1 MSKEVLVS
9 GMKCSGCADKV
20 QKAFSGLNGVDQ
32 VKVNLTAGKA
42 SFNGQATL
50 EELNNVLAGTHYHAE
65 RFVD

>member
-20 QKAFSGLNGVDQ
+20 EKAFTGLDGVDQ
-32 VKVNLTAGKA
+32 VKVSLAAGKA

-50 EELNNVLAGTHYHAE
+50 EELNNALVGTHYHVDK
-65 RFVD
+65 FVD

>member
-1 MSKEVLVS
+1 M
-9 GMKCSGCADKV
+9 